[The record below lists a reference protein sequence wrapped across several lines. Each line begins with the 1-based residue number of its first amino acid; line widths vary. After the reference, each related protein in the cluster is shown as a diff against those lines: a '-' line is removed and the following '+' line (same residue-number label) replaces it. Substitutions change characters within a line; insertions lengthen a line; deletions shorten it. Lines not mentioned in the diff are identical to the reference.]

1 MCQKLGG
8 GGGLQNVIHF
18 IIQREVLQ
26 TKHSNI
32 EGKLT
37 NETWIVGEKKKLT
50 LLLGAADNAMGAVQ
64 LKGEVGV
71 GWEAQG
77 GKGFS
82 IIRWVLARQENGGG
96 YLRSE
101 WCKQKYGS
109 GHENVVR
116 EGAEH
121 SASGER

>member
-1 MCQKLGG
+1 MCQKL
-8 GGGLQNVIHF
+8 GGLQNVIHF
-18 IIQREVLQ
+18 INQKEFLQ
-26 TKHSNI
+26 TKESNI

-37 NETWIVGEKKKLT
+37 SETWIVGEKKKLT
-50 LLLGAADNAMGAVQ
+50 ILPGVADNALGTVQ

-71 GWEAQG
+71 GREAQE
-77 GKGFS
+77 GKEFS

-116 EGAEH
+116 EWTEH